1 MHPWEKKVRA
11 FTDSLAVPFRGHQ
24 STLEVHNGLVEEK
37 ILPGLMGQKRS
48 FSMRACHTS
57 EEEALEDGR
66 MRQGVPG
73 IEGGPGASLEK
84 TFTNL
89 YVFFSCVSKSAPICP
104 DLYHHPYDFVFH
116 LRPFGPRTY
125 YDI

>member
-1 MHPWEKKVRA
+1 
-11 FTDSLAVPFRGHQ
+11 
-24 STLEVHNGLVEEK
+24 
-37 ILPGLMGQKRS
+37 
-48 FSMRACHTS
+48 MRCFG
-57 EEEALEDGR
+57 EALEAGR
-66 MRQGVPG
+66 VHQGVPG

-89 YVFFSCVSKSAPICP
+89 YVFFCVVSKSALICP
-104 DLYHHPYDFVFH
+104 DLYHHPYDFFFH